1 MTSRARALKIVM
13 DFSFLILSVL
23 FIIFVVPK
31 IILFFLPVLIGYI
44 ISCFANPIVRFLEE
58 KVKIVRKHG
67 SALVIFLVVIAMVFV
82 LCGIVYVF
90 VSQAINLIEELPK
103 LYERLEL
110 SLDKIGKKYSNIYNG
125 MPSGIQDYLDSL
137 RNRISNSGTN
147 NSMYKG
153 SSFGIAK
160 ATIKGFT
167 TGIIS
172 IIFAIMSAY
181 FFTVQRE
188 KIICR
193 MRLVMSGKMMGEVR
207 NVVAKFKSIIGD
219 YFKVQIKI
227 MLILIVVL
235 YIGFIIFDIK
245 YALVI
250 AVLTSL
256 LDFLPLF
263 GIGAVLLPW
272 AILALLLGEYVLTVG
287 LIVLYV
293 ICLAIREVAE
303 PKMMGKSI
311 GLNTYETFFLLF
323 IGFKIGGLVGLLFSI
338 PLGVLGINLYKAG
351 VLDSIV
357 GDCKYIAISVDK
369 FSREGKNSIN
379 KEIDRRMNN

>member
-1 MTSRARALKIVM
+1 MTNRARVLKIVM

-23 FIIFVVPK
+23 FIVFVVPK
-31 IILFFLPVLIGYI
+31 IILFFLPVLIGYVI
-44 ISCFANPIVRFLEE
+44 ACFANPIVRFLEE
-58 KVKIVRKHG
+58 RIKIVRKHG
-67 SALVIFLVVIAMVFV
+67 SALVIFLVVIAMVSV
-82 LCGIVYVF
+82 LCVIVYIF
-90 VSQAINLIEELPK
+90 ISQASNLIDELPD
-103 LYERLEL
+103 LYERLEI
-110 SLDKIGKKYSNIYNG
+110 SLDNIGKKYSNIYNT

-147 NSMYKG
+147 DSMYKG

-207 NVVAKFKSIIGD
+207 NVVAKFKGIIGD

-357 GDCKYIAISVDK
+357 QDCKYIAISVDK

-379 KEIDRRMNN
+379 NEIDRRMNN

>member
-1 MTSRARALKIVM
+1 
-13 DFSFLILSVL
+13 
-23 FIIFVVPK
+23 
-31 IILFFLPVLIGYI
+31 
-44 ISCFANPIVRFLEE
+44 
-58 KVKIVRKHG
+58 
-67 SALVIFLVVIAMVFV
+67 
-82 LCGIVYVF
+82 
-90 VSQAINLIEELPK
+90 
-103 LYERLEL
+103 
-110 SLDKIGKKYSNIYNG
+110 
-125 MPSGIQDYLDSL
+125 
-137 RNRISNSGTN
+137 
-147 NSMYKG
+147 
-153 SSFGIAK
+153 
-160 ATIKGFT
+160 
-167 TGIIS
+167 
-172 IIFAIMSAY
+172 
-181 FFTVQRE
+181 
-188 KIICR
+188 
-193 MRLVMSGKMMGEVR
+193 
-207 NVVAKFKSIIGD
+207 
-219 YFKVQIKI
+219 

-272 AILALLLGEYVLTVG
+272 AILALLLGEYILTVG

-357 GDCKYIAISVDK
+357 EDCKYIAISVDK

>member
-1 MTSRARALKIVM
+1 MTNRGRVLKIVM
-13 DFSFLILSVL
+13 DFSFLIISVL
-23 FIIFVVPK
+23 FIVFVVPK
-31 IILFFLPVLIGYI
+31 IILFFLPVVIGYI
-44 ISCFANPIVRFLEE
+44 IACLANPIVRFLEE
-58 KVKIVRKHG
+58 KIKIVRKHG
-67 SALVIFLVVIAMVFV
+67 SAIVILLVVILMVFL
-82 LCGIVYVF
+82 LCGLVYVF
-90 VSQAINLIEELPK
+90 ATQAINLIDELPK

-110 SLDKIGKKYSNIYNG
+110 RLDRMGKKYSNIYNG

-137 RNRISNSGTN
+137 KDRISKHNSN
-147 NSMYKG
+147 AAIYKG
-153 SSFGIAK
+153 SSFKIAK

-167 TGIIS
+167 TGIIF

-181 FFTVQRE
+181 YFTVQRE

-193 MRLVMSGKMMGEVR
+193 MRLIMSGRMMEEVR
-207 NVVAKFKSIIGD
+207 KVVANFKGIIGD

-227 MLILIVVL
+227 MLILAVIL
-235 YIGFIIFDIK
+235 YVGFSVFNIK

-250 AVLTSL
+250 AVTTSL

-263 GIGAVLLPW
+263 GIGAVLIPW
-272 AILALLLGEYVLTVG
+272 ALITLLLGDYVLTVG

-293 ICLAIREVAE
+293 ICIAIREVAE

-323 IGFKIGGLVGLLFSI
+323 IGIKIGGLTGLLFSI
-338 PLGVLGINLYKAG
+338 PLGVLGVNLYKAG

-357 GDCKYIAISVDK
+357 EDCKYIAISVDK

-379 KEIDRRMNN
+379 DEINKRVNN

>member
-110 SLDKIGKKYSNIYNG
+110 SLDKMGKKYSNIYNG

-272 AILALLLGEYVLTVG
+272 AILALLLGEYILTVG